1 MIISDGGLNINERN
15 TLDAILLTKN
25 ISYIDGI
32 KIDIYLTKDNYFV
45 VANSNN
51 LNDFTLSNKKI
62 NEVNYDY
69 LRKVKFP
76 SHIFKYYIPTLDEVL
91 KKYTI
96 RKKLILNLH
105 FVNNINVNDA
115 LNNLLKIMS
124 KYLYDYYFIME
135 GIDYDTNDK
144 YLKSKMLS
152 KKDYIYLDNIND
164 NINNIYIITKYPKKI
179 YNTLL
184 FRQN

>member
-1 MIISDGGLNINERN
+1 MIILIISDGGLNINERN

-25 ISYIDGI
+25 ISYIDGV

-76 SHIFKYYIPTLDEVL
+76 SHIFKYYIPTLEEILTNYHTNKIVVLEIYDEKELDKLFALLIKYNYKYYFLSKDISILHKL
-91 KKYTI
+91 KELLFDKI
-96 RKKLILNLH
+96 GIILN
-105 FVNNINVNDA
+105 
-115 LNNLLKIMS
+115 
-124 KYLYDYYFIME
+124 
-135 GIDYDTNDK
+135 T
-144 YLKSKMLS
+144 
-152 KKDYIYLDNIND
+152 DNI
-164 NINNIYIITKYPKKI
+164 I
-179 YNTLL
+179 YN
-184 FRQN
+184 QNNTFYIKN